1 MDFFQDSDKPY
12 VNCKMLS
19 LQISIQIKKQ
29 IEYIVVSARSNLKL
43 NT

>member
-19 LQISIQIKKQ
+19 LQIFIQIKEQ